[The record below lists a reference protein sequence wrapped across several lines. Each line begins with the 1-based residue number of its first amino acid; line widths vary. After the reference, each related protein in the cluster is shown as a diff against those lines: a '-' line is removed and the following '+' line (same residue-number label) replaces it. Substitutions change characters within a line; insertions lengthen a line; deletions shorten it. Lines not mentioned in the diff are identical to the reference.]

1 VFYIILFINII
12 MAVLMYFIPPIVIK
26 IRRLP
31 FGLSAISFWLFIFIK
46 QEYVSDKS
54 ILKHEI
60 KHFLDCRLFTPLIYY
75 LLYLVLLLYTYLRYR
90 NLGMMSK
97 GSNIFEKRAYHAK
110 FKANKQKV
118 YFIN

>member
-1 VFYIILFINII
+1 
-12 MAVLMYFIPPIVIK
+12 
-26 IRRLP
+26 
-31 FGLSAISFWLFIFIK
+31 
-46 QEYVSDKS
+46 
-54 ILKHEI
+54 
-60 KHFLDCRLFTPLIYY
+60 
-75 LLYLVLLLYTYLRYR
+75 LYTYLRYR